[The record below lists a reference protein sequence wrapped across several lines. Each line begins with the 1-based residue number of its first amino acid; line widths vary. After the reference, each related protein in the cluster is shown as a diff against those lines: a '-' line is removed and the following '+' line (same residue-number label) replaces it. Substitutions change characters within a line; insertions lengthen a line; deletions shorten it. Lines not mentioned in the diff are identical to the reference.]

1 MPEIGITRG
10 AVVWQ
15 HSLQAGR
22 GPHPARMTRQDTSLP
37 SSAEP
42 AEAAAAKV
50 GRHKKRPA
58 SAGGRSIDRVAI
70 QRALRKTFGIKH
82 LREGQEAVIEHVLA
96 GRPTLAI
103 MPTGAGKSL
112 CYQLPATL
120 LPGTTL
126 VVSPLIALMKD
137 QCDKLAEIGVSAV
150 QLNSSLS
157 AAELAAADA
166 AIAEGRAKIVFT
178 TPERL
183 ADSDFI
189 EALSAHPVSL
199 LVVDEAHC
207 VSQWGHDFRPAFLEI
222 GSATGP
228 LGHPTVLAL
237 TATATQTVI
246 DDIAQQLGVGGFE
259 VISTGIYRPNLH
271 YRVEQVTRED
281 AKLAR
286 TVALVRQL
294 EGAGIVYAATVKAVE
309 AVFAALLEAG
319 VSVTRYHGRLGAA
332 ERHASQEAFMGDSA
346 RVMVATNAFG
356 LGIDKPDTRFVLH
369 YQMPSGLDAYYQE
382 SGRAGRDG
390 ETADCTLLFL
400 HSDKAVQ
407 QFFLA
412 GRYPAQEDVA
422 DVYAALRKPPPGADH
437 WTLELLQQH
446 LDRPKGKVQVALRL
460 LRHQRVASQDRAGR
474 LLLQRAALDGNA
486 LAALAVA
493 YRDKRESDRAMLEQM
508 VFYGQTG
515 YCRWKVLLAHFHED
529 DGFERCGTCDN
540 CARMAAE
547 EARQASAPEPP
558 ADPLRKPLP
567 QMPRPTFEPGVA
579 VRVPRYGA
587 GVVSSADAQTVTVTF
602 PNGSTRCF
610 LAAYVKARRS

>member
-1 MPEIGITRG
+1 
-10 AVVWQ
+10 
-15 HSLQAGR
+15 
-22 GPHPARMTRQDTSLP
+22 MTRQDTSLP
-37 SSAEP
+37 SSTEP
-42 AEAAAAKV
+42 ADGADALPPRRPSQRSKRAAS
-50 GRHKKRPA
+50 KR
-58 SAGGRSIDRVAI
+58 IDRAAI
-70 QRALRKTFGIKH
+70 QRVLRKTFGIKH
-82 LREGQEAVIEHVLA
+82 LREGQEAVIGHVLA

-112 CYQLPATL
+112 CYQVPATL
-120 LPGTTL
+120 LPGMTV

-137 QCDKLAEIGVSAV
+137 QSDKLTEIGVPAV
-150 QLNSSLS
+150 QLNSALS

-183 ADSDFI
+183 ADAEFVN
-189 EALSAHPVSL
+189 ALSAHPVSL

-222 GSATGP
+222 GGATGP

-246 DDIAQQLGVGGFE
+246 DDIAQQLGVGRFQ
-259 VISTGIYRPNLH
+259 VVSTGIYRPNLH

-281 AKLAR
+281 DKLAR
-286 TVALVRQL
+286 TVELVGQL

-309 AVFAALLEAG
+309 AVYSALVEAG
-319 VSVTRYHGRLGAA
+319 ESVARYHGKLGAA
-332 ERHASQEAFMGDSA
+332 ERRASQDAFMGDTA

-356 LGIDKPDTRFVLH
+356 LGIDKADTRFVLH

-390 ETADCTLLFL
+390 EAARCTLLFL

-422 DVYAALRKPPPGADH
+422 DVYAALRRPAPHNAA
-437 WTLELLQQH
+437 WTLERLQET
-446 LDRPKGKVQVALRL
+446 LDRPKSKVQVALRL
-460 LRHQRVASQDRAGR
+460 LRHQKVATQDREGR
-474 LLLQRAALDGNA
+474 LSLRRSALDGSA
-486 LAALAVA
+486 LASLAVA

-515 YCRWKVLLAHFHED
+515 YCRWKVLLAHFDEE
-529 DGFERCGTCDN
+529 DGFERCKSCDN
-540 CARMAAE
+540 CERMAAA
-547 EARQASAPEPP
+547 EAERPAQPDPAP
-558 ADPLRKPLP
+558 DPLHKPLP
-567 QMPRPTFEPGVA
+567 SMPGPSFEQGSA
-579 VRVPRYGA
+579 VKVPRYGA
-587 GVVSSADAQTVTVTF
+587 GVVSAADAQTVTVTF

-610 LAAYVKARRS
+610 LASFVTARPG